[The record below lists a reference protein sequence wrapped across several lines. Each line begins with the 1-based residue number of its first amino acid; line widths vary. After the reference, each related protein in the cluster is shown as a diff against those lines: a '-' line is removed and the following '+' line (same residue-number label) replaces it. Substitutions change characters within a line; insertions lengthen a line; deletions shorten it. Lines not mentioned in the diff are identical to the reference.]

1 MKLPTST
8 AFNVNNQ
15 KGFSQLILAIILGF
29 LPPLRI
35 IISIVLIAVPF
46 IFTPP
51 VFADWSAS
59 GSCDFAGFTTISAS
73 ETFPDEAS
81 CRAYIANGNGICK
94 EKADAAGYGFLSYT
108 NFTLT
113 EDCHQTGGD
122 EEQQPAYTEPQ
133 PNKPSCGGANE
144 YYSNGRCY
152 CNTDYARFNGTCVSI
167 DQWCKATH
175 GANIHGENGKC
186 ACDAGY
192 RFLNKACV
200 TSNQWCS
207 ATYGGNAY
215 ERGGSCYCGTGY
227 VFNEKKICVQ
237 EAIKQPPPKPTAASE
252 KNEVQEKPT
261 TAPEAKV
268 MIFGTDVKPG
278 DTVTAEGKSKI
289 VIFMP
294 DGAKI
299 DLKEGAKMKFYTEDE
314 IEAQRGIFRFLIN
327 KLTEGK
333 VKRIRAGAML
343 GSIRGTE
350 FLVEVDDNGNTNL
363 KVIDGMVEVSSIEG
377 KGTVQVATG
386 QETKTAKGGL
396 PTKPKTFDPKT
407 LENWWEGLPKEAP
420 SDSSDFWVG
429 LIFLGVLGAGIYWV
443 FRRIKNALRGKEKSK
458 TISAVAA
465 LAAPATPKR
474 SFIIRRGNTILFILM
489 IVLGLFVGV
498 AKDIEGGAVA
508 DFLALNA
515 FYLVIPIQI
524 VLSIIRIFKKYHLFR
539 SFIWLLII
547 PIVALLLVLSFLPP
561 MK

>member
-15 KGFSQLILAIILGF
+15 KGFSQFILAIILGF
-29 LPPLRI
+29 FPPLRI
-35 IISIVLIAVPF
+35 IIGIVLIAVLF
-46 IFTPP
+46 IFTPQ

-108 NFTLT
+108 NFNLT

-122 EEQQPAYTEPQ
+122 EKQQPAYSKPQ
-133 PNKPSCGGANE
+133 PNEPSCRANE

-227 VFNEKKICVQ
+227 VLNEKKICVQ
-237 EAIKQPPPKPTAASE
+237 EAAKQLPPKPTAASE
-252 KNEVQEKPT
+252 KSEVQEKPT

-268 MIFGTDVKPG
+268 LIFGKDVKAG
-278 DTVTAEGKSKI
+278 DTIIAEGKSKA
-289 VIFMP
+289 VVFLP
-294 DGAKI
+294 EGGKV
-299 DLKEGAKMKFYTEDE
+299 DLKEGAKIKFHSEDE
-314 IEAQRGIFRFLIN
+314 IETISGVFKFLI
-327 KLTEGK
+327 KHIKERP
-333 VKRIRAGAML
+333 RIIRSGDAVIAV
-343 GSIRGTE
+343 RGTE
-350 FLVEVDDNGNTNL
+350 FLVEVGDNGTQV
-363 KVIDGMVEVSSIEG
+363 KVIEGTVEVSNTQG
-377 KGTVQVATG
+377 KGTVQVTTG
-386 QETKTAKGGL
+386 QEMKTAKGGL
-396 PTKPKTFDPKT
+396 PTKPRVFDPKA

-420 SDSSDFWVG
+420 SDNNDLWVG
-429 LIFLGVLGAGIYWV
+429 LVTLGVLGGVIFWV
-443 FRRIKNALRGKEKSK
+443 FRKIKNALRGKEKSK
-458 TISAVAA
+458 TVSAVATR
-465 LAAPATPKR
+465 AAPTTPKR
-474 SFIIRRGNTILFILM
+474 SFILRWGNIILFILM
-489 IVLGLFVGV
+489 IVLGFFVGV
-498 AKDIEGGAVA
+498 AKEIEGGAVA
-508 DFLALNA
+508 AFLALNA

-524 VLSIIRIFKKYHLFR
+524 VLSIIRIFKKYHRFR
-539 SFIWLLII
+539 SVIWLFIV
-547 PIVALLLVLSFLPP
+547 PIVAFLLVMSFLTPAA
-561 MK
+561 